1 MSIFI
6 VLEETYCSLDTELE
20 YGAVREVRYV
30 TDDKVDAL
38 KWVWNHKHEEEVTEL
53 YEAKCDDSNRTF
65 AIEEYVVR
73 EEFSGKR
80 YSRNDITQLIF
91 DGILNKEVAE

>member
-6 VLEETYCSLDTELE
+6 VLEEVYCSLDINLE

-30 TDDKVDAL
+30 TDDKADAL

-65 AIEEYVVR
+65 AIEEYTIR
-73 EEFSGKR
+73 DEYSGKR
-80 YSRNDITQLIF
+80 YNRSAITRMIF
-91 DGILNKEVAE
+91 DTFNKA

>member
-6 VLEETYCSLDTELE
+6 VLEETYCSLDTKLE

-30 TDDKVDAL
+30 TDDKIDAL
-38 KWVWNHKHEEEVTEL
+38 KWVWNHKHEENVVDIRT
-53 YEAKCDDSNRTF
+53 AKCDDSNRTF
-65 AIEEYVVR
+65 AIEEHVLR

-80 YSRNDITQLIF
+80 YSRSDITQLIF
-91 DGILNKEVAE
+91 DGIFDKEVAE